1 MARCSGREHPRGT
14 TFALRMN
21 GRTRFVSLRYCGS
34 KTSISPN
41 FVCQRSFFYLGDA
54 SKVVDEF
61 LSRSLSPGSRPIP
74 ASPLALTAAFPRQSA
89 LRSRRPPRDFPPN
102 SLRPW
107 RLRRIPGEDQV
118 ARQELPKPPRRSV
131 PPPPYAKPPS

>member
-54 SKVVDEF
+54 SKGVDEF
-61 LSRSLSPGSRPIP
+61 LSRSLSPGSRPILG
-74 ASPLALTAAFPRQSA
+74 SPLAPPAAFLDNPLFDRVGLLEIFPRI
-89 LRSRRPPRDFPPN
+89 RY
-102 SLRPW
+102 
-107 RLRRIPGEDQV
+107 
-118 ARQELPKPPRRSV
+118 RQG
-131 PPPPYAKPPS
+131 